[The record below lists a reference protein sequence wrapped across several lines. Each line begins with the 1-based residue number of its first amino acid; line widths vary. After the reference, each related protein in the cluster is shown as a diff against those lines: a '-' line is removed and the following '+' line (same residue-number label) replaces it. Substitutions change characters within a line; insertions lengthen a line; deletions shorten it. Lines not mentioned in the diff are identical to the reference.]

1 MSLIKKYGLPVVVAI
16 NKTDRDNSDP
26 ETVMLDLADH
36 GIDVEQLGGDSP
48 CALISALNKI
58 GLDILEEK
66 VIKLAEKLNLKEDH
80 EINAECLIVESHVDE
95 ETSQVTG
102 KFHFIFKPLMS
113 L

>member
-48 CALISALNKI
+48 
-58 GLDILEEK
+58 
-66 VIKLAEKLNLKEDH
+66 
-80 EINAECLIVESHVDE
+80 
-95 ETSQVTG
+95 
-102 KFHFIFKPLMS
+102 
-113 L
+113 